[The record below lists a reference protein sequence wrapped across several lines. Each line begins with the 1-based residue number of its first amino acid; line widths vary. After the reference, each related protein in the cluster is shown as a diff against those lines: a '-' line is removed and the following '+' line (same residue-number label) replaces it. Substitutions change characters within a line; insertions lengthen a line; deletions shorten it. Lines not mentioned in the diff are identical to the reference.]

1 MTNLIRINPT
11 RWPYSLQQL
20 RQDEP
25 SRSFSMAPSDWEL
38 ATYDVFRVAPLE
50 PPEFD
55 PTTHR
60 AVEVQPAQTVAG
72 RWVQQWELVEL
83 TPAEAEAYYR
93 ATHPPR
99 WLEFSDALPP
109 EVDQLLNAARAAS
122 PRLELGLG
130 VGLGRAADGDSR
142 AFLSAW
148 QTARTAGLVSND
160 LAQGLRALA
169 VTYDLPADFVEG
181 LV

>member
-1 MTNLIRINPT
+1 MTNLIRLNPT

-25 SRSFSMAPSDWEL
+25 SRSFSSSPGDWEL
-38 ATYDVFRVAPLE
+38 AIYDVYRVVPQSR
-50 PPEFD
+50 PPFN
-55 PTTHR
+55 PATHR
-60 AVEVQPAQTVAG
+60 LQEVEPVLAG
-72 RWVQQWELVEL
+72 GQWLQQWQEVEL

-148 QTARTAGLVSND
+148 QTARAAGLVPND

-181 LV
+181 LA

>member
-1 MTNLIRINPT
+1 M
-11 RWPYSLQQL
+11 
-20 RQDEP
+20 
-25 SRSFSMAPSDWEL
+25 
-38 ATYDVFRVAPLE
+38 
-50 PPEFD
+50 
-55 PTTHR
+55 
-60 AVEVQPAQTVAG
+60 
-72 RWVQQWELVEL
+72 
-83 TPAEAEAYYR
+83 
-93 ATHPPR
+93 
-99 WLEFSDALPP
+99 EFSDALPP